1 MAGNNKVKVSVQ
13 INTSEKEFPAYVFD
27 VDSILQVP
35 TLIESERAVRTS
47 YGDVVTS
54 ATVCVVF

>member
-1 MAGNNKVKVSVQ
+1 MAADKKVKVTVQ
-13 INTSEKEFPAYVFD
+13 INTVDKEFPAYVFD

-35 TLIESERAVRTS
+35 TLIESERAVRAS
-47 YGDVVTS
+47 YGDEVTS